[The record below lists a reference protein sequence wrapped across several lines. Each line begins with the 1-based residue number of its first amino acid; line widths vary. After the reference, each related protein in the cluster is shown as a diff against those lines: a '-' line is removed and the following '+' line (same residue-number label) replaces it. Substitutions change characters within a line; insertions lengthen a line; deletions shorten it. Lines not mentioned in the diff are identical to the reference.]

1 MCAVRRSQAGRACSL
16 LSITARAV
24 LASERRAASGC
35 PAFPD
40 ARRLRPE
47 KTAIESCEHQDDA
60 DIYDQ
65 PFHETVSEERE
76 IDSHDDG
83 GHRRHVKH
91 DSYFAHFKDL
101 HLWPWI

>member
-1 MCAVRRSQAGRACSL
+1 
-16 LSITARAV
+16 
-24 LASERRAASGC
+24 
-35 PAFPD
+35 
-40 ARRLRPE
+40 
-47 KTAIESCEHQDDA
+47 
-60 DIYDQ
+60 
-65 PFHETVSEERE
+65 VSEERE